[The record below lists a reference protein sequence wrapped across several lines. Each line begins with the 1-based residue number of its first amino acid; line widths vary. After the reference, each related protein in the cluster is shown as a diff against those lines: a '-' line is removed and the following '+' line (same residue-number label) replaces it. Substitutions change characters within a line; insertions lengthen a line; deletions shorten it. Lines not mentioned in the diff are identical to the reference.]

1 MSNYGRYFEF
11 RNAPTPENRY
21 GRALS
26 PNAVI
31 PIGAPVEMGTDAPN
45 ADGRNVYALR
55 TGAQTGRPLP
65 VKHGIAIFEHAYN
78 AYAGFDTELTVPSD
92 FSDIPA
98 NSPIQVVHGTNVKVV
113 LRNID
118 EDTVFLTQRTYDDAR
133 TFVAPTDLSS
143 LAVGNFL
150 VPGTGNGT
158 AGYWAEGGDAE
169 TAWLQITSVDTV
181 RGEVEAQMLF

>member
-31 PIGAPVEMGTDAPN
+31 PIGAPVSQTATVN
-45 ADGRNVYALR
+45 ADQRNVYELD
-55 TGAQTGRPLP
+55 TGVPAARPLP
-65 VKHGIAIFEHAYN
+65 VIQGLAVFEHSYN

-98 NSPIQVVHGTNVKVV
+98 NSPIQVCHGTNIKVV
-113 LRNID
+113 FRNIT

-133 TFVAPTDLSS
+133 VMIAPGDLST
-143 LAVGNFL
+143 LAVGNFI
-150 VPGTGNGT
+150 VPGTGDGT
-158 AGYWAEGGDAE
+158 SGYWAEGGDAT
-169 TAWLQITSVDTV
+169 TAWFVITSVDTA

>member
-11 RNAPTPENRY
+11 RNSPRPEDRY

-31 PIGAPVEMGTDAPN
+31 PIGAPVVAGTAAPN
-45 ADGRNVYALR
+45 ADGRSVYALA
-55 TGAQTGRPLP
+55 TGVQSGRPLP
-65 VKHGIAIFEHAYN
+65 VKHGIAIYEHAYN
-78 AYAGFDTELTVPSD
+78 AFAGRDPVLETPSD
-92 FSDIPA
+92 FPDIPT

-113 LRNID
+113 LRNI
-118 EDTVFLTQRTYDDAR
+118 EENTNFMGMRTYDDAR
-133 TFVAPTDLSS
+133 VMVAPGDLST

-150 VPGTGNGT
+150 VPGTGNGDD
-158 AGYWAEGGDAE
+158 GYWAEGGDAE

-181 RGEVEAQMLF
+181 RGEVEAQLLF

>member
-11 RNAPTPENRY
+11 RNSPRPENRY

-31 PIGAPVEMGTDAPN
+31 AIGAPVVAGTAAPN
-45 ADGRNVYALR
+45 ADGRSVYA
-55 TGAQTGRPLP
+55 AMSAVQSGRPLP
-65 VKHGIAIFEHAYN
+65 IKHGIAIFEHSYN
-78 AYAGFDTELTVPSD
+78 AYAGRDPVLDAPSD
-92 FSDIPA
+92 FPDIPA
-98 NSPIQVVHGTNVKVV
+98 NSPIQVCHGTNIKVV
-113 LRNID
+113 LRNILV
-118 EDTVFLTQRTYDDAR
+118 DTVFMGMRTYDDAR
-133 TFVAPTDLSS
+133 TMVAPGDLST

-150 VPGTGNGT
+150 VPGTGNNS
-158 AGYWAEGGDAE
+158 AGWWAEGGDAD

>member
-11 RNAPTPENRY
+11 RNSPRPENRY

-31 PIGAPVEMGTDAPN
+31 PIGAPVVAGTAAPN
-45 ADGRNVYALR
+45 ADGRSVYALK
-55 TGAQTGRPLP
+55 TGGQTGRPLP
-65 VKHGIAIFEHAYN
+65 VKNGLAIFEHSYN

-98 NSPIQVVHGTNVKVV
+98 NSPIQVCHGTNIKVV
-113 LRNID
+113 FRNITA
-118 EDTVFLTQRTYDDAR
+118 DTVFLGQRTYDDAR
-133 TFVAPTDLSS
+133 VMIAPGNLGTLG
-143 LAVGNFL
+143 VGDFI
-150 VPGTGNGT
+150 VPGTGDGT
-158 AGYWAEGGDAE
+158 SGYWAEGGDAD
-169 TAWLQITSVDTV
+169 TAWFQITSVDTA